1 VLAQHLSATWMRQ
14 GPRGVA
20 MIPWTVVHL
29 PRQPMLLPLLVF
41 AALVAVVDP
50 ELLPLHG
57 GAAIVAIV
65 LGLQLVVT
73 VVILA
78 MNRRLDLAQYLPDY
92 MGFRILRS
100 YFALE
105 SLFTLTLEAAVETAP
120 AAQPAAPRAGRAG
133 ASKAP
138 TG

>member
-1 VLAQHLSATWMRQ
+1 
-14 GPRGVA
+14 
-20 MIPWTVVHL
+20 
-29 PRQPMLLPLLVF
+29 MLLPLLVF

-92 MGFRILRS
+92 IGFRILRS

-105 SLFTLTLEAAVETAP
+105 SLFTLPLEAAVETAP
-120 AAQPAAPRAGRAG
+120 ATQPAAPRATAGRAG